1 MRNRIADAMA
11 ELWQKNIVC
20 NYVIAVNGK
29 ELILNS
35 TYALDAYMEA
45 YSLSKNV
52 DVVKCFMAPTGKKAA
67 NPVFVIEDGK
77 VFLSGMLICNI
88 GFEKGIKELY
98 STYLKVASRER
109 MQVIEYV
116 GVIKKN
122 GDL

>member
-1 MRNRIADAMA
+1 MRKRIADAMA

-20 NYVIAVNGK
+20 NYIIVVDGK

-45 YSLSKNV
+45 YSLSKNADIV
-52 DVVKCFMAPTGKKAA
+52 NCFMAPTGKKAA

-88 GFEKGIKELY
+88 SLEKGIKMLY
-98 STYLKVASRER
+98 STYLKVASMER

-116 GVIKKN
+116 GT
-122 GDL
+122 